1 MSALAK
7 PLAFPLRR
15 AEPARAQER
24 RRGSID
30 SLKTVPVSSPT
41 MQGIVVITTVGTED
55 QANSISRELVA
66 RRQAACV
73 NILPGVR
80 SVYRWQG
87 KICQD
92 GEWLL
97 VIKSCASEF
106 EAVRTTIRE
115 LHDYELPEILA
126 FQVSLGDEGF
136 LEWMSACLD
145 KSADFSDDDEEDD
158 DDERRSYADLADL
171 DF

>member
-1 MSALAK
+1 M
-7 PLAFPLRR
+7 
-15 AEPARAQER
+15 E
-24 RRGSID
+24 
-30 SLKTVPVSSPT
+30 
-41 MQGIVVITTVGTED
+41 GIVIVTSVGTED
-55 QANSISRELVA
+55 QANLIARELVA

-97 VIKSCASEF
+97 VIKSLKSEF
-106 EAVRTTIRE
+106 EAVSETILE

-126 FQVSLGDEGF
+126 FRVAHVDHRF
-136 LEWMSACLD
+136 LEWIGACVD
-145 KSADFSDDDEEDD
+145 KEADFGDDEEDGEAD
-158 DDERRSYADLADL
+158 YAD
-171 DF
+171 